1 MPTMWRSGRT
11 VELLKAYNECPH
23 VDEIILINNDPKNIP
38 ELPEIDSMEKLCVT
52 SFGSNMFVNPAW
64 NYGMITAKNPY
75 AIISNDDISFDVNAV
90 LEFMSDKEFD
100 CVGVHPVGINSDD
113 KHELEIVDG
122 THIGNGWGVLL
133 FIKRITYK
141 KIPGMLKI
149 WFGDNWIQM
158 TSPNAQSLI
167 LNLETEM
174 SVTSGS
180 SEFTDVIRMDISNW
194 IRMNDL
200 GRDAAGMAS
209 HLY

>member
-64 NYGMITAKNPY
+64 NYGMITARNPY

>member
-1 MPTMWRSGRT
+1 MWRSGRT

-23 VDEIILINNDPKNIP
+23 VDEIILINNDPNNTP
-38 ELPEIDSMEKLCVT
+38 QLPEIDNMEKLCVT

-64 NYGMITAKNPY
+64 NYGMIIAKYPY

-100 CVGVHPVGINSDD
+100 CVGVHPVGINSGD

>member
-11 VELLKAYNECPH
+11 LELLKAYNDCPH
-23 VDEIILINNDPKNIP
+23 VDEIILINNDQKNTP

-52 SFGSNMFVNPAW
+52 SFGSNVFVNPAW
-64 NYGMITAKNPY
+64 NYGMITARNPY

-100 CVGVHPVGINSDD
+100 CVGVHPVGINSED

-141 KIPGMLKI
+141 KIPNMLKI

-209 HLY
+209 NLY

>member
-23 VDEIILINNDPKNIP
+23 VDEIIIINNDPKNIP

>member
-11 VELLKAYNECPH
+11 VELLKAYNDCPH

>member
-23 VDEIILINNDPKNIP
+23 VDEIILINNDPKNTP
-38 ELPEIDSMEKLCVT
+38 ELPEIDNMEKLCVT

-100 CVGVHPVGINSDD
+100 CVGVHPVGINSGD
-113 KHELEIVDG
+113 KHELDIVDG
-122 THIGNGWGVLL
+122 THIVNGWGVLL